1 MTDNA
6 VVYYKEK
13 KAGSL
18 KKTEDVYEFEY
29 DSDYLKDAEAKP
41 VSLTM
46 PLTQKKYFS
55 ESLFPF
61 FENLLPEGFL
71 LDMTI
76 AKLKIDRND
85 KFTLLQ
91 YVGQDTVGAISVKP
105 LEEGD

>member
-13 KAGSL
+13 KAGLL

-55 ESLFPF
+55 ERLFPF
-61 FENLLPEGFL
+61 LKTFFRKVFFL
-71 LDMTI
+71 I
-76 AKLKIDRND
+76 
-85 KFTLLQ
+85 
-91 YVGQDTVGAISVKP
+91 
-105 LEEGD
+105 